1 MTDLHELA
9 QLAVKYVNT
18 TGRHIF
24 LTGKA
29 GTGKTTFLRYIVA
42 HTYKKAVVA
51 APTGVAA
58 INAGG
63 VTLHSLFQ
71 LPFGTFIPENIRLE
85 EVSSPVT
92 TPGTLLKD
100 RKFSASK
107 RQLIQELELLIIDE
121 VSMLR
126 ADLLDCIDHTLK
138 LLRRNRRESFGGVQ
152 VLFIGDLLQ
161 LPPVIKDYEKSLLS
175 PYYDNAYFFQAQ
187 ALKDVPPIRVELQ
200 KIYRQTDQQF
210 IDLLNRLRN
219 NQQTTDDIQLLNGHY
234 REDHE
239 SITDGYIHL
248 TTHNHKADRINQKR
262 LDQLE
267 GKLITF
273 SAYIEG
279 EFPENMYPVEYDLKL
294 KEGAQVMF
302 IKNDPSGQGRFY
314 NGKIGKVSALT
325 SDDIQVEFEDGSE
338 VTVEKYVWE
347 NKRYALS
354 KIRDEIVEKTLGS
367 FEQYPL
373 KLAWAVTIHKSQ
385 GLTFEKA
392 ILDLSGTF
400 APGQLY
406 VALSRLTSL
415 NGLVLSSHIGDSI
428 PTIDNSLRE
437 FVASFPSQKELV
449 NSLAN
454 DRKTFIYQFATKVF
468 GFDRIH
474 KELINHERSF
484 NKDEKRSIKQ
494 QYLAWTTELTHELAP
509 LVAVGNNFI
518 RQIASILQQDEYLST
533 LDDRVDKAREYFQPR
548 LTELNNKIKE
558 HKKSIG
564 KEKKI
569 KSYKEELEMI
579 QAMFEYQINQMIKFS
594 MFISEATQNKVLTRK
609 QLQSTDLPKTAADN
623 KGKRTARKDKI
634 PSAKISFEMYKDG
647 RGIEE
652 IAESRGLVRST
663 IEGHLAKYVEIGELE
678 ISKLVDEPKVKKVM
692 EYVEKGILR
701 GGDIKYELGD
711 DYTFGEV
718 RLVLAHAKWMECN
731 EVEK

>member
-1 MTDLHELA
+1 MTELHELA

-29 GTGKTTFLRYIVA
+29 GTGKTTFLKYITE
-42 HTYKKAVVA
+42 HTFKKAVVA

-85 EVSSPVT
+85 EVSSPIT

-138 LLRRNRRESFGGVQ
+138 LLRRNRLESFGGVQ

-187 ALKDVPPIRVELQ
+187 ALKEVPPIRVELQ

-234 REDHE
+234 RKDHE
-239 SITDGYIHL
+239 SIAEGYIHL
-248 TTHNHKADRINQKR
+248 TTHNHKADRINQRR

-314 NGKIGKVSALT
+314 NGKIGKVS
-325 SDDIQVEFEDGSE
+325 
-338 VTVEKYVWE
+338 
-347 NKRYALS
+347 
-354 KIRDEIVEKTLGS
+354 
-367 FEQYPL
+367 
-373 KLAWAVTIHKSQ
+373 
-385 GLTFEKA
+385 
-392 ILDLSGTF
+392 
-400 APGQLY
+400 
-406 VALSRLTSL
+406 
-415 NGLVLSSHIGDSI
+415 
-428 PTIDNSLRE
+428 
-437 FVASFPSQKELV
+437 
-449 NSLAN
+449 
-454 DRKTFIYQFATKVF
+454 
-468 GFDRIH
+468 
-474 KELINHERSF
+474 
-484 NKDEKRSIKQ
+484 
-494 QYLAWTTELTHELAP
+494 
-509 LVAVGNNFI
+509 
-518 RQIASILQQDEYLST
+518 
-533 LDDRVDKAREYFQPR
+533 
-548 LTELNNKIKE
+548 
-558 HKKSIG
+558 
-564 KEKKI
+564 
-569 KSYKEELEMI
+569 
-579 QAMFEYQINQMIKFS
+579 
-594 MFISEATQNKVLTRK
+594 
-609 QLQSTDLPKTAADN
+609 
-623 KGKRTARKDKI
+623 
-634 PSAKISFEMYKDG
+634 
-647 RGIEE
+647 
-652 IAESRGLVRST
+652 
-663 IEGHLAKYVEIGELE
+663 
-678 ISKLVDEPKVKKVM
+678 
-692 EYVEKGILR
+692 
-701 GGDIKYELGD
+701 
-711 DYTFGEV
+711 
-718 RLVLAHAKWMECN
+718 
-731 EVEK
+731 